1 MNVKRE
7 DISKNE
13 VKLTITVTNEEMQPF
28 LLTAA
33 THISEGME
41 IDGFRKGK
49 ATLDAVINQVGE
61 MKVLEEAL
69 EPAVSLYYVQ
79 AADKEDLNGVGMPKI
94 DIEKMVPGNDLV
106 FTAVIALMPA
116 ITKLGDYK
124 KLSIKSAGKKVD
136 EKEVEKAAAEI
147 ARMQTKEV
155 RAEKGHVVGDDELAV
170 IDLNLKKDNV
180 PLEGGQAQGF
190 KVFMAQD
197 TVVPGIKEGVRGMK
211 EGEEKTFK
219 VTFPEDHYQK
229 NLAGNEVDAEVKVN
243 EVFTLDRPKIDDEFA
258 KSIGLT
264 SVDELKKKLRENLE
278 KEQIEE
284 EKNRQEREMLE
295 LLSNETKFE
304 DIPSALVNDELDKMV
319 HELEH
324 SVERQGGKFVDYLQ
338 QIDKTPQQLRES
350 WKDQAELRVK
360 VALVLREVAKVE
372 EIEATDDDVTEE
384 ITKQASFY
392 QDNEAQKEQV
402 ETAQYREYMKHRM
415 RNQKVIAFLRDKMV
429 KQG

>member
-136 EKEVEKAAAEI
+136 EKEVE
-147 ARMQTKEV
+147 
-155 RAEKGHVVGDDELAV
+155 
-170 IDLNLKKDNV
+170 
-180 PLEGGQAQGF
+180 
-190 KVFMAQD
+190 
-197 TVVPGIKEGVRGMK
+197 
-211 EGEEKTFK
+211 
-219 VTFPEDHYQK
+219 
-229 NLAGNEVDAEVKVN
+229 
-243 EVFTLDRPKIDDEFA
+243 
-258 KSIGLT
+258 
-264 SVDELKKKLRENLE
+264 
-278 KEQIEE
+278 
-284 EKNRQEREMLE
+284 
-295 LLSNETKFE
+295 
-304 DIPSALVNDELDKMV
+304 
-319 HELEH
+319 
-324 SVERQGGKFVDYLQ
+324 
-338 QIDKTPQQLRES
+338 
-350 WKDQAELRVK
+350 
-360 VALVLREVAKVE
+360 
-372 EIEATDDDVTEE
+372 
-384 ITKQASFY
+384 
-392 QDNEAQKEQV
+392 
-402 ETAQYREYMKHRM
+402 
-415 RNQKVIAFLRDKMV
+415 
-429 KQG
+429 